1 MVIRALNLISN
12 SLKPL
17 LLIFILLVSL
27 KSSGQTCDSAIVIYH
42 TNHDQFVPVTFRDLQ
57 IDSLVNGLIDTRYFS
72 NGQQSIKYNH
82 DSLGRLTSIT
92 STDSIVFTY
101 GSLSRIISV
110 DYFLWNGISWTY
122 RQDTSNV
129 NYFYSANR
137 LDSIVKSTWN
147 GSSMIPFYRCIRFYN
162 IADTL
167 FQINVERLDSVNSWY
182 IDTLSTVS
190 YTPLRVDS
198 LYANGVIST
207 YPDEI
212 RRYDSLE
219 RILNITEIISGWA
232 NKLQYFSYQCNQLAS
247 YVQTYSGS
255 HNAFNT
261 FITFDSLCRIKKIV
275 TGYYQLTGSNT
286 EDVYEYYY
294 TSCNTMIVRADE
306 DLRICEGDTAELSA
320 MYFGGTP
327 PYQLDWNSNIV
338 FPNDSSSMVYS
349 APDSSSNFFVTVTDS
364 NGLMVTDTIAV
375 HVSTR
380 PVADIF
386 ISAIDTSSLCQ
397 SATLKT
403 DSLQGVFYSWSESA
417 SPVTISNFSG
427 LDIIYNGTYRLVAQE
442 NVPYYLTV
450 CPMATDSLVFN
461 YFSNPAPQI
470 DVSLECDVIVA
481 HSTENL
487 DYQWYKSNLLIP
499 DSINDTLSVNQI
511 GAYYAIGVDSAG
523 CLSAQSQ
530 TIIYQSVTVPLSL
543 IVNIGH
549 PTCDTCS
556 DGNVNVQGVG
566 GASSGY
572 TYTINGVLMAGS
584 FQDSLPAG
592 LYEFCVTDRNNC
604 VFCLSSVYISI
615 SELETKK
622 VFFYPN
628 PFKNILYLS
637 FPYYQQ
643 SSKTEFM
650 LLDASGRTVRK
661 YTLKGPDFTLSRESL
676 SAGIY
681 IFSILEDGIVR
692 DRGKI
697 VVN

>member
-1 MVIRALNLISN
+1 MKSH
-12 SLKPL
+12 
-17 LLIFILLVSL
+17 LLIFILFVSL

-42 TNHDQFVPVTFRDLQ
+42 TNHDQFVPVTFLDLQ

-92 STDSIVFTY
+92 STDSIVFIY
-101 GSLSRIISV
+101 DSLSRIISV

-327 PYQLDWNSNIV
+327 PFHLDWNANVV
-338 FPNDSSSMVYS
+338 FPNDSSSMVYA
-349 APDSSSNFFVTVTDS
+349 APDSSSNFLVTVTDS
-364 NGLMVTDTIAV
+364 NGLTVTDTIAV

-380 PVADIF
+380 PLADIY
-386 ISAIDTSSLCQ
+386 IATIDTNVVCQ

-403 DSLQGVFYSWSESA
+403 DSLQGVFYSWSETS
-417 SPVTISNFSG
+417 SPGILSNFSD
-427 LDIIYNGTYRLVAQE
+427 LDIIYNGTYLLVAQE
-442 NVPYYLTV
+442 NAPYYLTV
-450 CPMATDSLVFN
+450 CPLAIDSFVFN
-461 YFSNPAPQI
+461 YFSNPVPSVNI
-470 DVSLECDVIVA
+470 ILKCNYFVA

-487 DYQWYKSNLLIP
+487 NYQWFKNNQLIV
-499 DSINDTLSVNQI
+499 DSIRDTLFVDQT
-511 GAYYAIGVDSAG
+511 GYYNVIGVDTAG
-523 CLSAQSQ
+523 CFSALSSAILFQNT
-530 TIIYQSVTVPLSL
+530 TIPLSL
-543 IVNIGH
+543 TVNISH
-549 PTCDTCS
+549 PTCDTCA
-556 DGNVNVQGVG
+556 DGFVNLQGIG
-566 GASSGY
+566 GTNSYQYFMNGILVNG
-572 TYTINGVLMAGS
+572 TY
-584 FQDSLPAG
+584 QDSLSSG
-592 LYEFCVTDRNNC
+592 LYQFCVIDQNNCEFCDSV
-604 VFCLSSVYISI
+604 VYIAVN
-615 SELETKK
+615 EVTQKK
-622 VFFYPN
+622 VFYYPN
-628 PFKNILYLS
+628 PFSNILYLKYP
-637 FPYYQQ
+637 FYKFTTKTKFILFDAAGREIKQFQ
-643 SSKTEFM
+643 LSS
-650 LLDASGRTVRK
+650 A
-661 YTLKGPDFTLSRESL
+661 DFILTRESMTP
-676 SAGIY
+676 GIY
-681 IFSILEDGIVR
+681 FFSIEENGIVR
-692 DRGKI
+692 DRGRI
-697 VVN
+697 ILN

>member
-1 MVIRALNLISN
+1 MVIRASNLISN
-12 SLKPL
+12 SLKSH

-92 STDSIVFTY
+92 STDSTVFTY
-101 GSLSRIISV
+101 DSLSRIISV
-110 DYFLWNGISWTY
+110 DYFLWNGGSWTY

-137 LDSIVKSTWN
+137 LDSITKSTWN
-147 GSSMIPFYRCIRFYN
+147 GSTMIPFYRCIRFYN
-162 IADTL
+162 TADTL
-167 FQINVERLDSVNSWY
+167 FQINVERFDSVNSWY

-212 RRYDSLE
+212 RQYDSLE

-232 NKLQYFSYQCNQLAS
+232 NRLQYFSYQCNQLAS

-286 EDVYEYYY
+286 EDVYEYFY
-294 TSCNTMIVRADE
+294 TSCSTMVVRAAE
-306 DLRICEGDTAELSA
+306 DLRICQGDTAELSA

-327 PYQLDWNSNIV
+327 PYQIDWSPNIV
-338 FPNDSSSMVYS
+338 FPNDSTSMVYAS
-349 APDSSSNFFVTVTDS
+349 PDSSSNFLVTVTDS
-364 NGLMVTDTIAV
+364 NGLTVTDTIAL

-386 ISAIDTSSLCQ
+386 ISAIDTTSLCQ
-397 SATLKT
+397 SATLKI
-403 DSLQGVFYSWSESA
+403 DSLQGVFYSWSESS
-417 SPVTISNFSG
+417 SPGTLSNFSD
-427 LDIIYNGTYRLVAQE
+427 LDIIYNGTYLLVAQE
-442 NVPYYLTV
+442 NAPYYLTV
-450 CPMATDSLVFN
+450 CPLTIDSFVFN
-461 YFSNPAPQI
+461 YFSNLAPVVEI
-470 DVSLECDVIVA
+470 SLECTFIVA

-487 DYQWYKSNLLIP
+487 QYQWFRNYQLIV
-499 DSINDTLSVNQI
+499 DSIRDTLFVDQT
-511 GAYYAIGVDSAG
+511 GYYNAVGVDTTGCFSA
-523 CLSAQSQ
+523 LTAV
-530 TIIYQSVTVPLSL
+530 IYFQNTTVPLS
-543 IVNIGH
+543 ITVNISH

-556 DGNVNVQGVG
+556 DGFVNLQGIG
-566 GASSGY
+566 GTNYYQYSINGIPVNGTYHDSLSSG
-572 TYTINGVLMAGS
+572 
-584 FQDSLPAG
+584 
-592 LYEFCVTDRNNC
+592 LYQFCVIDENNCEFCD
-604 VFCLSSVYISI
+604 SAVYISI
-615 SELETKK
+615 NDIETKK
-622 VFFYPN
+622 VVYYPN
-628 PFKNILYLS
+628 PFKEVLYLN
-637 FPYYQQ
+637 FPFYKHVL
-643 SSKTEFM
+643 KTEF
-650 LLDASGRTVRK
+650 LLSDAACRMVRK
-661 YTLKGPDFTLSRESL
+661 FTLTAPEFILRRESL
-676 SAGIY
+676 TVGIY
-681 IFSILEDGIVR
+681 FFSILEDGIVR